1 MRLFQPHRNTGL
13 VCLALMAGLPLF
25 AQLAADPFPT
35 SIRVETRAMT
45 TTPQQAAADSV
56 TLQELSH
63 SVPSRARREM
73 EKGRQAFAKHFNQ
86 EALVHLLRAVENDPE
101 YVAAR
106 NDLAVV
112 YMRKGNADAAVS
124 QLNAA
129 VQLDSYRAVLF
140 YNLAVGYWM
149 LNRYSDAEGAART
162 AVRLAPSLDSARAI
176 LGIACSSNENIPM
189 RHYGISQELEPTTRL
204 FD

>member
-56 TLQELSH
+56 TLQELTH

-73 EKGRQAFAKHFNQ
+73 ERGVKHLPSTSIRKHSCTCFGP
-86 EALVHLLRAVENDPE
+86 LTTIPSTLPPE
-101 YVAAR
+101 
-106 NDLAVV
+106 
-112 YMRKGNADAAVS
+112 M
-124 QLNAA
+124 
-129 VQLDSYRAVLF
+129 
-140 YNLAVGYWM
+140 
-149 LNRYSDAEGAART
+149 T
-162 AVRLAPSLDSARAI
+162 
-176 LGIACSSNENIPM
+176 
-189 RHYGISQELEPTTRL
+189 
-204 FD
+204 